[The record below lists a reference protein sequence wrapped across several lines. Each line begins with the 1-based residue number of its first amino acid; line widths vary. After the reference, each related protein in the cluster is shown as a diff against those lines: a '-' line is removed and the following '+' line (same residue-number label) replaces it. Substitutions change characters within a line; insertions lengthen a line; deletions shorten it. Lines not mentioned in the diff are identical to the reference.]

1 MSETMILGLISLVGS
16 LVGTFGGILASNR
29 LTNYRLEKV
38 EKAVEEN
45 HKIFDTVHKLETNDA
60 VQDAKIETLEK
71 RVQEAIG

>member
-1 MSETMILGLISLVGS
+1 MSETMMLGLFSLFGS
-16 LVGTFGGILASNR
+16 LAGTFGGILASNR

-60 VQDAKIETLEK
+60 VQDEKIETLEK
-71 RVQEAIG
+71 RVQEAFS